1 MTCNDYKDLLMGYLD
16 NELSDEQRQRFEE
29 HLAGCPECASEL
41 EEFRKLKTIT
51 DEVTLVEPEDKMWQE
66 YWDGIYNRIER
77 SVGWIV
83 FSVAA
88 ILLIIYGGFKM
99 IEELIKD
106 PTVGMILKV
115 GLLALIVG
123 LAILFVSVLRERLY
137 FWQRDRY
144 KNVRR

>member
-1 MTCNDYKDLLMGYLD
+1 MTCHDYKDLMMGYLD
-16 NELSDEQRQRFEE
+16 NELSDEQKRQFEE
-29 HLAGCPECASEL
+29 HLAGCSECKDEL
-41 EEFRKLKTIT
+41 KEFRKLKAIT
-51 DEVTLVEPEDKMWQE
+51 DEVTLVEPEDRIWQD

-88 ILLIIYGGFKM
+88 ILLTIYGGFKL

-106 PTVGMILKV
+106 ATIGMLLKA

-144 KNVRR
+144 KDVRR

>member
-1 MTCNDYKDLLMGYLD
+1 MTCHDYKDLMMGYLD
-16 NELSDEQRQRFEE
+16 NELSDEQIRQFEE
-29 HLAGCPECASEL
+29 HLDGCSECKDEL
-41 EEFRKLKTIT
+41 EEFRKLKAIT
-51 DEVTLVEPEDKMWQE
+51 DEVTLVEPEDRIWQD
-66 YWDGIYNRIER
+66 YWNGIYNRIER

-88 ILLIIYGGFKM
+88 ILLTIYGGFKL

-106 PTVGMILKV
+106 ATIGMLLKA

-123 LAILFVSVLRERLY
+123 LAVLFVSVLRERLY

-144 KNVRR
+144 KDVRR

>member
-1 MTCNDYKDLLMGYLD
+1 
-16 NELSDEQRQRFEE
+16 
-29 HLAGCPECASEL
+29 
-41 EEFRKLKTIT
+41 
-51 DEVTLVEPEDKMWQE
+51 
-66 YWDGIYNRIER
+66 
-77 SVGWIV
+77 
-83 FSVAA
+83 VAA

>member
-1 MTCNDYKDLLMGYLD
+1 MTCHNYKDLMMGYLD
-16 NELSDEQRQRFEE
+16 NELSDEQKRQFEE
-29 HLAGCPECASEL
+29 HLSGCSECTDEL
-41 EEFRKLKTIT
+41 EEFRKLKAIT
-51 DEVTLVEPEDKMWQE
+51 DEVTLVEPEDRIWQD

-88 ILLIIYGGFKM
+88 ILLTIYGGFKM

-106 PTVGMILKV
+106 ATVGMLLKA
-115 GLLALIVG
+115 GLLALIAG
-123 LAILFVSVLRERLY
+123 LAVLFVSVLRERLY

>member
-1 MTCNDYKDLLMGYLD
+1 MTCHNYKDLMMGYLY
-16 NELSDEQRQRFEE
+16 NELTVVQRMQFEE
-29 HLAGCPECASEL
+29 HLDGCSECTDEL
-41 EEFRKLKTIT
+41 EEFRKLKAIT
-51 DEVTLVEPEDKMWQE
+51 DEVTLVEPEDRIWQD

-88 ILLIIYGGFKM
+88 ILLTIYGGFKL
-99 IEELIKD
+99 IEVLIKD
-106 PTVGMILKV
+106 ATIGMLLKA

-137 FWQRDRY
+137 FRQRDRY
-144 KNVRR
+144 KDVRR